1 MPPTS
6 SSERQHKVT
15 LLLDLDETVMTAF
28 LEEDF
33 NTASASIVE
42 LRDYLH
48 HHKLI
53 HYRQN
58 IGDTPIKH
66 RGCHIYIINPDRLK
80 KMIEAIYTE
89 GDDIIIF
96 TAGAWNKA
104 LLSLIATACDLSE
117 TAAAS
122 FSESILLNI
131 HHDSEQLGLPLDII
145 RHMNKADRLHRLFR
159 PMPELANRHF
169 VLLDDN
175 LAHLDAC
182 KRIPFI
188 STVHAATDKDDLGF
202 YEVTL
207 DCMRRARDPS
217 TPTSQLLNENDSP
230 PNQPLGEQSLGS
242 NGNAASAASS
252 SSAASM

>member
-1 MPPTS
+1 
-6 SSERQHKVT
+6 
-15 LLLDLDETVMTAF
+15 MTAF
-28 LEEDF
+28 FEADF
-33 NTASASIVE
+33 NTASASIAE

-53 HYRQN
+53 HLSQN

-66 RGCHIYIINPDRLK
+66 MGCHIFIINPDRLK

-96 TAGAWNKA
+96 TAGAWNKS
-104 LLSLIATACDLSE
+104 LLPLIATACDLSE
-117 TAAAS
+117 RAAAS
-122 FSESILLNI
+122 FSESILLNA
-131 HHDSEQLGLPLDII
+131 HHDSEQLGLPLNTI
-145 RHMNKADRLHRLFR
+145 RYMNKADRLHRLFR

-175 LAHLDAC
+175 LDHLDAC

-188 STVHAATDKDDLGF
+188 STVHAQTDTDKFGF

-207 DCMRRARDPS
+207 ERMRWARDPS
-217 TPTSQLLNENDSP
+217 TATSRLLNDNASP

-242 NGNAASAASS
+242 YGNAAAAASS
-252 SSAASM
+252 SGAASM